1 MHIVEH
7 SRRVECDVCQ
17 DRHLATG
24 VQPFHVRRWVR
35 FRIAEGRRFCEG
47 VLVAHAMLRHICQ
60 DVVRRA
66 VHDANDL
73 RKMVGSEVFLQ
84 RLHDRDRPK
93 RRRFVAEIAL
103 HLSSQRLQLAPMHS
117 DQILVGADNVLAGA
131 QRFCEIGARW
141 FDAAHQL
148 DDDGDLVVVQNI
160 LPFRR
165 QGRMRHH
172 LVGVFCRRAHQY
184 TLDLHICANLVL
196 KIVLLQLF
204 DHFIHTGTNS
214 PHAQKRYLNR
224 FFSHASP
231 PSLVNSDRSA
241 QP

>member
-47 VLVAHAMLRHICQ
+47 VLVAHAMLCHVCQ

-66 VHDANDL
+66 VHDADDL

-103 HLSSQRLQLAPMHS
+103 H
-117 DQILVGADNVLAGA
+117 GADNVLAGA
-131 QRFCEIGARW
+131 QRFCEIGARR

-165 QGRMRHH
+165 QDRMRHH
-172 LVGVFCRRAHQY
+172 LVGVFRRRAHQH
-184 TLDLHICANLVL
+184 TLDLHICANLLL